1 MEQYK
6 QEWGP
11 TSEDYL
17 NLKIFVAT
25 DEQEFLKQ
33 MKTKWQT
40 DQVIYYEQSPR
51 MATLD
56 QDGKALVIKNGVNH

>member
-17 NLKIFVAT
+17 NLKIYVAT
-25 DEQEFLKQ
+25 DEQEFLQQ
-33 MKTKWQT
+33 MKAKWPA

-56 QDGKALVIKNGVNH
+56 HDGKTKVFKE